1 MTPLIV
7 EDVKLYYVP
16 TIYGKFDCKECALS
30 NGEHSCVRIWN
41 GKLYFEEREPSQG
54 QLYCINQPNDIVF
67 INDTPEDIARYVAA
81 RLEST

>member
-7 EDVKLYYVP
+7 EGVTLYYAP
-16 TIYGKFDCKECALS
+16 TIHGKFDCTHCALS
-30 NGEHSCVRIWN
+30 SGEHSCVRIWN

-81 RLEST
+81 RLEAT